1 VEKREKVGKDEKD
14 VEKLWKGKQK
24 IKKREN

>member
-1 VEKREKVGKDEKD
+1 VEKREKVWKDEKD